1 MYDAGLFLTD
11 DTHEKYS
18 VQESGNP
25 VVLWRNGEHYYA
37 IQNR

>member
-1 MYDAGLFLTD
+1 MMRDFLNNHTYV
-11 DTHEKYS
+11 KCS
-18 VQESGNP
+18 VREFGNP